1 MAMRRERV
9 ETLVGALVVLLIV
22 LGIVVGFASSG
33 VSSVEGYS
41 VTAEFDDVSGVS
53 VGTEVRLAG
62 VKVGTVTDKALA
74 EGGRL
79 ALLTLSIDS
88 AAVVPADSKIRILPE
103 GLLGGSY
110 IAIEPGGALED
121 MADGASIAFDRT
133 QGAINV
139 IDLLGRLVVQA
150 ADNSSQ
156 PAQ

>member
-1 MAMRRERV
+1 MRRDLV
-9 ETLVGALVVLLIV
+9 ETLVGGLVLLLVV
-22 LGIVVGFASSG
+22 LGIVIGFANSG
-33 VSSVEGYS
+33 VSTVEGY
-41 VTAEFDDVSGVS
+41 TIKAEFDDVSGVS

-74 EGGRL
+74 GDARL
-79 ALLTLSIDS
+79 AILTLSIDR

-110 IAIEPGGALED
+110 IAIEPGGADED
-121 MADGASIAFDRT
+121 LADGAAVAFDRT

-150 ADNSSQ
+150 AGNSGQQQ
-156 PAQ
+156 P

>member
-1 MAMRRERV
+1 MRMRRDLV
-9 ETLVGALVVLLIV
+9 ETLVGTIVVLAIV
-22 LGIVVGFASSG
+22 AGVAIGFASSG

-41 VTAEFDDVSGVS
+41 VKAEFDDTSGVN

-62 VKVGTVTDKALA
+62 VKVGTVTDKELA
-74 EGGRL
+74 ENGRM
-79 ALLTLSIDS
+79 AILTLSIGA

-110 IAIEPGGALED
+110 IAIEPGGALEN
-121 MADGASIAFDRT
+121 MQDGAAVAFDRT

-150 ADNSSQ
+150 AGNSQ
-156 PAQ
+156 PAN